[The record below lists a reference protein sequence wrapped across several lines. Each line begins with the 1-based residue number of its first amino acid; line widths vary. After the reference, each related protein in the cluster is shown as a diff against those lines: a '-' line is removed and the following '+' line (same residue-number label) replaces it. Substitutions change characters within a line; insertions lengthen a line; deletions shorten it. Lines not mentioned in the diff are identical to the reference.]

1 MMRKGP
7 TLKATAKRRVSRGL
21 MVVREARCVSLSPVS
36 RLAQIG
42 AAWSAL
48 GTRPLRV
55 CRGNEYRAPI
65 RLPRLRLSPEGSGLA
80 SVIASGVDQRADDR
94 HADSRPWVYC
104 RTGIL
109 HRTGLGPAMRG

>member
-21 MVVREARCVSLSPVS
+21 MVVREARCVLLSPVS
-36 RLAQIG
+36 RPSRIG

-55 CRGNEYRAPI
+55 YRGNEYRAPI
-65 RLPRLRLSPEGSGLA
+65 RLPRLRLSPDLNALA
-80 SVIASGVDQRADDR
+80 KESAKARVLLSFGGEDLPRR
-94 HADSRPWVYC
+94 RERP
-104 RTGIL
+104 
-109 HRTGLGPAMRG
+109 A

>member
-36 RLAQIG
+36 RLARIG

-48 GTRPLRV
+48 ATRPLRAKTI
-55 CRGNEYRAPI
+55 GEAALL
-65 RLPRLRLSPEGSGLA
+65 LPPNAAARS
-80 SVIASGVDQRADDR
+80 
-94 HADSRPWVYC
+94 
-104 RTGIL
+104 
-109 HRTGLGPAMRG
+109 